1 MKRTRKQRLFSI
13 LLVISMIMQ
22 QTFVLP
28 AVAEDHVET
37 ETAAAVTQ
45 TAEAPETKAAKTEV
59 QEQKA
64 PETQAPVTEAPKPEV
79 QETKE
84 TPAPA
89 TEAPKPEVQETQ
101 ETPAPAT
108 EAPVTEAPQTE
119 APVTEAPQ
127 TEAPVTEAPQTEAPV
142 TEAPQTEAP
151 VTEAPETEAPVTEA
165 PETEAPVTEA
175 PETEAPAT
183 EAPETET
190 EIKETETETES
201 ETESETETEAPKT
214 HFTYEDGRVRI
225 TADAS
230 ESAKLPQDAVLK
242 ADYLAP
248 GSAAYNAA
256 VAKVKAAYG
265 LGDDVELECAP
276 YDIYFVSK
284 GNRIEPENG
293 TVKVTIQFVKPVLG
307 EAEGDLIDKGIAHIK
322 DNGSVE
328 DLNGSVN
335 TNAQGAVSSVG
346 FTTDSFSVFAPF
358 TVSQVTAQAATSS
371 NLNQFVTNVVFDNN
385 LYDADGALVLH
396 PNSEYSFKMEFAESI
411 DKGLFEKE
419 GVLTYTFPAQLTPA
433 GAGGTFDMNITAG
446 ETQYTLSGNTYT
458 IEGNTIKVSFNKDGG
473 AAYEALKAASNAEFW
488 LSLRA
493 KVDANAS
500 GDKIKFGDSVE
511 KTVKFDNTAAVS
523 VEKSGSYDK
532 TSGKMNYTVKVKSTG
547 TSTNVKVTDVITGTL
562 LTYDKNVTATSNQK
576 GALTVDPNA
585 TAKGNGFEY
594 TIPSMSDGEE
604 VTFSYSASVDYSK
617 LSGDKF
623 TADETKNTVT
633 AKGDNTDEVS
643 KDHNFDHTMAYDTG
657 ITKSGT
663 KGEITNGWQTSNWT
677 ITVNADAKTD
687 VGGSLVTDKIQENKK
702 VPTKYS
708 GAGITVKKYKADGTL
723 VSSEP
728 IPWDQLKSHSD
739 TTWSYEL
746 PQKDG
751 TPYKYEISY
760 TTTSDIS
767 KTTENTSVTNHAEF
781 DGKGT
786 DGSVGVEG
794 QNQFG
799 VTKTHAAPSKDGVNW
814 TVDVTIPNCG
824 FNESFTITDALP
836 FTWTGGYH
844 ADSYK
849 EGSLQ
854 IAMNGQTIA
863 ADNYDIKY
871 TAPVTEGHN
880 KSSGSIQVVFKPEK
894 LAGLFPATTGT
905 ERVLTMTYT
914 TIPDSTWPDGENHTN
929 TVTATGDGTSKNASD
944 SYILK
949 EHEISKSVENGN
961 ATIGGMPAY
970 KFKIYL
976 RGVDTDTLE
985 IHDIFDPD
993 LFEIVTTDSNS
1004 YNNAQFGAGDESWIA
1019 DNGANGSSNG
1029 GTLTVTPTET
1039 GATFSIKNVATKSG
1053 GAYYSWYSIR
1063 YYLKVKDAEALKKI
1077 QQEAAKNP
1085 DHTTKIGNTAEWE
1098 GKSTGEVS
1106 VDYKVNPLTKTET
1119 GSPNKLN
1126 HYTSTFTVVVNP
1138 DKLQLNGGNDLTVTD
1153 TFSDAMELVTDSVQI
1168 TLEPEGTSSWDFD
1181 TDKKGLTVTIPDECK
1196 ATITYQAQIIG
1207 TGTVTY
1213 KNNVTV
1219 TGNYTASTGDKT
1231 AQITTDGEGSA
1242 EHFQYK
1248 VIKRDAHDKQKRLQG
1263 AIFQLFELTDGS
1275 ETAVKNNKTGG
1286 DVTFTTDANGEFM
1299 MAGAYQA
1306 DGWELTKGHTY
1317 VLKEIQ
1323 APEGYKKADP
1333 LTFTVGSITAD
1344 GAHGNGYT
1352 FDIYDEEGK
1361 DIDISVVKT
1370 WNDADNQDG
1379 KRPESVMV
1387 QLYANGH
1394 PQSDPVELN
1403 AGNNWSYKWEKLPD
1417 KENGE
1422 LIAYTVRE
1430 LQRNEDG
1437 SMTPVDDRAKI
1448 TYLVNNEN
1456 VTYEVGYSNTDN
1468 AWTISNT
1475 HTPETINI
1483 EGSKTWDDANNQD
1496 GKRPSSITIRLYADG
1511 TELTDKVQTVTAANN
1526 WSWKFTDLPKYKDAG
1541 TEIEY
1546 TITEDAVE
1554 NYMTVVDGYNV
1565 TNMHIPATINIS
1577 GGKHWDDANNQDGK
1591 RPSSIT
1597 IRLYADGTALTDKVQ
1612 TVTAADNWKWTFTN
1626 LPKYANGREI
1636 VYTISEDAVTNYTT
1650 SVSGYNV
1657 TNTYTPEVV
1666 RVVIRKVWDD
1676 ENNQDGKRPTELK
1689 VDLKKKVGNSWNAP
1703 NELVQ
1708 TITLN
1713 EGNGWQME
1721 IENLP
1726 KYTNGKLNLY
1736 NWSEHTAG
1744 LEEKGY
1750 YFKSIVTEG
1759 EITTLTNTHVPEKV
1773 EASVRKVWD
1782 DNNNQDGKRPT
1793 DIIVKLYGK
1802 AGEAAEEEILK
1813 TTLNEANNWTF
1824 TKTNLPKFKDG
1835 VAYTYYWTEETQL
1848 PDYTVEAAQENSGNS
1863 FVTTLTNTHTP
1874 EKTPATV
1881 KKVWDDAN
1889 NNDGKRPETIT
1900 VVLKKKNGQT
1910 ETIVGSHELNEDNGW
1925 TATETE
1931 LDVYTNGVANE
1942 YIWEESSLPK
1952 GYSLESR
1959 DVNGTVTTLTNKYA
1973 PGKVSASVEKEWNDA
1988 DNQDGIRP
1996 TSLEV
2001 VLKKNGE
2008 VYKTVTLN
2016 SENHWSYTVSDL
2028 EEYTDGVKNIYT
2040 WEEVSVPEGYTLSS
2054 STQESTTTLTNTH
2067 IPETVNATVYKVWDD
2082 NNNQDGIRPL
2092 ELTVTLWRRA
2102 KQLETD
2108 IPSAGAAVEVKTV
2121 TLNQANNWSAEETG
2135 LAKYT
2140 TGVENEYFWTEGSI
2154 TGYMLKNGSTM
2165 NSDNAYITTLTNEH
2179 TPEKTSATVEKRW
2192 RDNDNQDGK
2201 RPESITVI
2209 LKKSVNGLVGTVDTY
2224 TLTAGEDGSWKK
2236 TVDDLPKY
2244 ENGTEIQYFW
2254 EESQEGLNGY
2264 QPLPSE
2270 TGDNMTLLVNAYTPE
2285 ETSVSVQKVWNDD
2298 GNRDGIRPESITVT
2312 LYAEAD
2318 GVAKHKVDEAVLD
2331 ETNLWTAT
2339 KSGLAKNVNGK
2350 PYTYTWEE
2358 ENVPEGYT
2366 LTTGYDS
2373 EDTSK
2378 TILTNTHI
2386 PEKVEA
2392 SVEKVWNDN
2401 NNQDGKRP
2409 TGITVKLYGKAGEAA
2424 AEEILETTLNEANN
2438 WKYTKTDLL
2447 KFKNGVAYT
2456 YYWTEETQ
2464 LPGYTVEAAQ
2474 QNGEKS
2480 FVTTLTNTHTPEKA
2494 SATVEK
2500 RWRDNDNQDRKRPE
2514 SITVILKKS
2523 VNGLVGTV
2531 DTYTLTAGEDGSWKK
2546 TVDDLP
2552 KYENGTEI
2560 QYFWEESQEGLN
2572 GYQPLP
2578 SETGDN
2584 MTLLVN
2590 AYTPEETS
2598 VSVQKV
2604 WNDDGN
2610 RDGIRPESITVTL
2623 YAEADGVAKHKVDEA
2638 VLNEINHWAA
2648 TKSGLAK
2655 NVNGKPYTYTW
2666 EEENVPEGYTLTTGY
2681 DSEDTSKTILTNTHT
2696 PETVNATVVKV
2707 WDDADNQD
2715 GKRPQDLTV
2724 TLMKNETV
2732 VVQTVTLDAAN
2743 NWTAEVENLA
2753 KNENG
2758 TPIRYSWVEG
2768 TMPEGY
2774 SLESAAVTDEKNSD
2788 DVVIGTITTLTNTY
2802 APGKVSASV
2811 KKVWDDTNN
2820 QDGIRPET
2828 LRVNLLKNGQ
2838 ATDQFVIL
2846 SEENRWS
2853 ATLDNLD
2860 EYTDGTLNEYT
2871 WSEELPNGYTVTVS
2885 DPDEVGTTTLTN
2897 THTPATIGAS
2907 VEKIW
2912 DDNDNQDGKRPEKL
2926 LVTLM
2931 RRIREQAVPISLDDA
2946 DDADTNPAEEVK
2958 TVELTAA
2965 HNWKASVS
2973 NLPKYKDGQMYEYF
2987 WTEKEDNI
2995 PNGYKLTNEVTYNI
3009 LSPGEGVTG
3018 FITRLTNSHKPQKI
3032 NAIVK
3037 KVWDDNENQ
3046 DGKRASELTVEL
3058 MRNGTEVAGTVTLNE
3073 ENNWTDTVENLDK
3086 YTGGVENGY
3095 TWVEK
3100 NLPEGYSLTDTKK
3113 EVTEATENTLEAAI
3127 TTLTNS
3133 YTPGKVEASVLK
3145 VWNDGE
3151 NQDGIRPS
3159 EITVTL
3165 VKNNEPTTQSVTLS
3179 EVNHWTAAITG
3190 LDEYTNGTLNEY
3202 TWKEA
3207 EVPDGYTLT
3216 NTKKEGRLTT
3226 LTNTHTPEVVN
3237 ATIRKTWNDSD
3248 NQDGVRPT
3256 EIKVDLKKNDQ
3267 VIQTVTLDTANG
3279 WETTVEDLPKYT
3291 AGVEN
3296 IYTWAEQE
3304 DGLPEGYELTGDVT
3318 VGEVTTL
3325 TNTRV
3330 PDTVSVG
3337 VRKIWN
3343 DAENQDG
3350 IRPSELRVDLLK
3362 NGELT
3367 GQYVILN
3374 EENGWTAMI
3383 TNLPKNTA
3391 VAEPNVYTWSE
3402 ELPDGY
3408 TVTVSDPDEMGITT
3422 LTNTHTP
3429 DTIEAS
3435 VEKTWDDNDDQD
3447 GKRPEKLFVTLMRR
3461 IREQAVPIS
3470 LDDVGT
3476 NPAEE
3481 VKTVELTAANDW
3493 KASVSDLPKY
3503 SDGQMYEYFWT
3514 EKEDNIPDGYEL
3526 TNEVTYDILSPG
3538 KGVTGFIT
3546 TLTNTHTPQKI
3557 NAVVKKVWDDK
3568 DNQDGKRPTE
3578 LTVDLMRNGT
3588 EVAGTVTLN
3597 EENGWTDTVENL
3609 DKYTGGVENVYT
3621 WAEKNL
3627 PEGYSLT
3634 DTKKEV
3640 TEATEDTLEAAI
3652 TTLTNKHTP
3661 GKVSASILKIW
3672 DDAKNQDGKRPE
3684 TITAIL
3690 VKNGEETDQK
3700 VTLSADNEWSAIIKD
3715 LDEYTNGTLNK
3726 YTWKEAEVPEGYELT
3741 LNKTDGTFT
3750 TLTNTHVPELVNVSV
3765 RKEWDDAD
3773 NQDGIRPAELKV
3785 DLKKNGEVIATV
3797 TLNEENSWSDGVKDL
3812 PKYTAGVENIYTWA
3826 EQEDGLP
3833 EGYELTDTKTEEL
3846 LAPPME
3852 GEEVL
3857 PTETVSI
3864 ITTLTNTHTPETVNI
3879 EGAKTWADSGN
3890 ESARPESITI
3900 RIYAD
3905 GEELTDLAKTVTA
3918 DDDWKWSFT
3927 DLPKYKEGE
3936 VGQEI
3941 TYTITEDPVDG
3952 YISEV
3957 DGYDVTNTRSAAVSK
3972 VDIGTGEELT
3982 GAHFQVLDGAGNIVD
3997 EWDSES
4003 GTNHVIKGIETD
4015 VEYTLHESKAPEG
4028 YEVTADV
4035 TFTVAKDGTV
4045 TATASVVNGVIIV
4058 EDKLKPSENTS
4069 TTIEKKITYNGLELF
4084 AENLSFYVRLFYDKE
4099 CTKPAT
4105 ELKEIKIVNAMS
4117 GKVTFDNLEAGRT
4130 YYAGE
4135 CDADG
4140 NVMYSGVLEDGTVYT
4155 PVFTGT
4161 NGQVVTVEEGE
4172 NKVVYLDNQ
4181 LQSWP
4186 HNFYAKGTLTV
4197 TKKLLGADG
4206 EAKDSDEVF
4215 YAGIFD
4221 DPEYT
4226 TLSERV
4232 EYNLLELDMS
4242 GGSETSMSTNVQ
4254 IESLDSV
4261 TTLYVTEVDE
4271 DGNPVKGAPG
4281 FAYEVSADKTEVNID
4296 PKHTKAEV
4304 TITNKEKS
4312 YEGRLTVTK
4321 KLVTEDGRAK
4331 DSDETFYAGIFD
4343 DADFTQLSDK
4353 VEENILT
4360 LALNG
4365 ASEVTAQT
4373 KVKVDSADSVTTLY
4387 VTEVDVDGNPV
4398 KEMAGFKYGVS
4409 VDKEEVEIA
4418 AGREASVIITNV
4430 ELPHNPYQHG
4440 ELTVTKKLLGAD
4452 GKPKNSNGVFYAG
4465 IFDDPEYTTLSDK
4478 VEYNVLE
4485 LDLNGNA
4492 EASAMTKVDI
4502 AKKDST
4508 VTLYV
4513 TEVDEEGNPIAGAAG
4528 FKYEVSVDQT
4538 KVDLTAER
4546 SKAVVVITNKEVP
4559 ETESETQPT
4568 TKPTKGVKTG
4578 DDTPIGGYA
4587 GLMAIAFAA
4596 FALLVVSEQKR
4607 RKSGR
4612 E

>member
-1 MKRTRKQRLFSI
+1 MNRRDRVKRYLAM
-13 LLVISMIMQ
+13 LLAFAMIFQ
-22 QTFVLP
+22 QAGITTI
-28 AVAEDHVET
+28 ADET
-37 ETAAAVTQ
+37 EAVVAQQSEAAETKVQASAPETS
-45 TAEAPETKAAKTEV
+45 APETKAPETSAPETKAPETSAPETSAPETKAPETKAPETTAAVTSTPATEP
-59 QEQKA
+59 QGISEAA
-64 PETQAPVTEAPKPEV
+64 PETQASEKNETTVTETQAPETGAVSEP
-79 QETKE
+79 ETKLTE
-84 TPAPA
+84 T
-89 TEAPKPEVQETQ
+89 ETL
-101 ETPAPAT
+101 
-108 EAPVTEAPQTE
+108 
-119 APVTEAPQ
+119 
-127 TEAPVTEAPQTEAPV
+127 
-142 TEAPQTEAP
+142 
-151 VTEAPETEAPVTEA
+151 VTEAPETQLTETSQTETA
-165 PETEAPVTEA
+165 ATEGETES
-175 PETEAPAT
+175 
-183 EAPETET
+183 
-190 EIKETETETES
+190 ETETET

-214 HFTYEDGRVRI
+214 HFTYEDGRVQI

-230 ESAKLPQDAVLK
+230 EAAKLPQDAVLK
-242 ADYLAP
+242 ADYLEP
-248 GSAAYNAA
+248 GSDAYNAA
-256 VAKVKAAYG
+256 VAKIRAAYG
-265 LGDDVELECAP
+265 LGEDVEVECAP
-276 YDIYFVSK
+276 YDIYFVSQ
-284 GNRIEPENG
+284 GNRIEPEDG

-346 FTTDSFSVFAPF
+346 FITDSFSVFAPF

-371 NLNQFVTNVVFDNN
+371 NLNQFATNVEFDNN
-385 LYDADGALVLH
+385 LYDVDGALVLH
-396 PNSEYSFKMEFAESI
+396 PNSEYSFRMEFAESI

-419 GVLTYTFPAQLTPA
+419 GELTYTFPNQLTPA
-433 GAGGTFDMNITAG
+433 GAGGTFDMYITAG
-446 ETQYTLSGNTYT
+446 TTQYTLSGNTYT
-458 IEGNTIKVSFNKDGG
+458 IEGNKIKVRFNKDGG
-473 AAYEALKAASNAEFW
+473 AAYEALKAASNAKFW

-493 KVDANAS
+493 KVNADAS

-523 VEKSGSYDK
+523 VEKDGSYDK
-532 TSGKMNYTVKVKSTG
+532 TSGQMNYTIKVKSTG

-576 GALTVDPNA
+576 GALTIDPNT

-633 AKGDNTDEVS
+633 AKGDNTDEDR
-643 KDHNFDHTMAYDTG
+643 KEHNFNNTTAYDAG
-657 ITKSGT
+657 FTKSGT

-687 VGGSLVTDKIQENKK
+687 VGGGLVTDKIQENKK

-708 GAGITVKKYKADGTL
+708 GTGITVKKYTADGNL
-723 VSSEP
+723 VEEKP
-728 IPWDQLKSHSD
+728 ISWDQLKSHSE

-746 PQKDG
+746 PPKDG
-751 TPYKYEISY
+751 TPYKYVISY

-767 KTTENTSVTNHAEF
+767 KTTENTSIINHAEF
-781 DGKGT
+781 GGNET
-786 DGSVGVEG
+786 GGNVGVEG
-794 QNQFG
+794 QNEFG

-814 TVDVTIPNCG
+814 TVNVTIPNCG

-836 FTWTGGYH
+836 STWNNGVQCRDT
-844 ADSYK
+844 YK
-849 EGSLQ
+849 DGSLKILMQ
-854 IAMNGQTIA
+854 GTEIGSDCYTVA
-863 ADNYDIKY
+863 A
-871 TAPVTEGHN
+871 VTG
-880 KSSGSIQVVFKPEK
+880 SSQIQVVFKQEK
-894 LAGLFPATTGT
+894 LAELFPPTTGT

-914 TIPDSTWPDGENHTN
+914 TIPDSNWPEGENHNN
-929 TVTATGDGTSKNASD
+929 TVTASGDGTNKTAND
-944 SYILK
+944 SYKLSEYKIEK
-949 EHEISKSVENGN
+949 KSDGN
-961 ATIGGMPAY
+961 AGDAEGGLPTF
-970 KFKIYL
+970 KFSIYL
-976 RGVDTDTLE
+976 QGVDKDT
-985 IHDIFDPD
+985 ITVSDTFKTD
-993 LFEIVTTDSNS
+993 LFVIDDGIYSWGMQSHHQVNI
-1004 YNNAQFGAGDESWIA
+1004 GAGSTKDEA
-1019 DNGANGSSNG
+1019 GNGANGSSNG
-1029 GTLTVTPTET
+1029 GTISYVPTST
-1039 GATFSIKNVATKSG
+1039 GATFTVNVKKSG
-1053 GAYYSWYSIR
+1053 DAYYNWYCIR
-1063 YYLKVKDAEALKKI
+1063 YCLKVKDAAALKKL
-1077 QQEAAKNP
+1077 QQMAANNT
-1085 DHTTKIGNTAEWE
+1085 DHTVKIGNTAEWE
-1098 GKSTGEVS
+1098 GKSTGEVT

-1138 DKLQLNGGNDLTVTD
+1138 DKLQLNRGNDLTVTD
-1153 TFSDAMELVTDSVQI
+1153 TFSDAMELVTDSVKI
-1168 TLEPEGTSSWDFD
+1168 TLEPAGASSWDFGA
-1181 TDKKGLTVTIPDECK
+1181 DKKSLTIKIPDGCK
-1196 ATITYQAQIIG
+1196 AVITYDAQI
-1207 TGTVTY
+1207 TGKGHVTY

-1219 TGNYTASTGDKT
+1219 TGNYSASTDDKS
-1231 AQITTDGEGSA
+1231 IDISTDGEGSA

-1248 VIKRDAHDKQKRLQG
+1248 VIKRDADNKQKLLQG
-1263 AIFQLFELTDGS
+1263 AIFQLFELKDGS

-1286 DVTFTTDANGEFM
+1286 DVTFTTDAKGEFM
-1299 MAGAYQA
+1299 MAGAYRA

-1323 APEGYKKADP
+1323 APEGYKKAEP

-1352 FDIYDEEGK
+1352 FDIYDKEGK
-1361 DIDISVVKT
+1361 EIDISVVKT
-1370 WNDADNQDG
+1370 WNDANNQDG

-1394 PQSDPVELN
+1394 TQSDPVELN
-1403 AGNNWSYKWEKLPD
+1403 ADNKWSYKWEKLPD
-1417 KENGE
+1417 KENDE

-1430 LQRNEDG
+1430 LQKNEDG
-1437 SMTPVDDRAKI
+1437 SMTPVDDGAEI
-1448 TYLVNNEN
+1448 TYLVNDEN
-1456 VTYEVGYSNTDN
+1456 VTYKVGYSNTDN

-1475 HTPETINI
+1475 HTPETIDI
-1483 EGSKTWDDANNQD
+1483 EGRKTWDDADNQD
-1496 GKRPSSITIRLYADG
+1496 GKRPSSITIHLYADG
-1511 TELTDKVQTVTAANN
+1511 RELTDKVQTVTAADN
-1526 WSWKFTDLPKYKDAG
+1526 WSWKFTDLPKYAEGK
-1541 TEIEY
+1541 EIVY
-1546 TITEDAVE
+1546 TIAEDAVE
-1554 NYMTVVDGYNV
+1554 NYTTVVDGYNV
-1565 TNMHIPATINIS
+1565 TNRHIPATINIS
-1577 GGKHWDDANNQDGK
+1577 GGKHWDDNNNQDGK
-1591 RPSSIT
+1591 RPSSIK
-1597 IRLYADGTALTDKVQ
+1597 IRLYADDTELTDKVQ
-1612 TVTAADNWKWTFTN
+1612 TVTAADNWEWTFTN
-1626 LPKYANGREI
+1626 LPKYANGTEI
-1636 VYTISEDAVTNYTT
+1636 NYTITEDVVADYTT
-1650 SVSGYNV
+1650 SVRGYNV

-1676 ENNQDGKRPTELK
+1676 NENQDGKRPTELK

-1708 TITLN
+1708 TVTLN
-1713 EGNGWQME
+1713 EENGWEME
-1721 IENLP
+1721 IKNLP

-1750 YFKSIVTEG
+1750 YFNSIVTEG
-1759 EITTLTNTHVPEKV
+1759 EITTLTNTHIPEKV
-1773 EASVRKVWD
+1773 EASVKKVWK

-1802 AGEAAEEEILK
+1802 AGEAAAEEILK
-1813 TTLNEANNWTF
+1813 TTLNEANNWKF
-1824 TKTNLPKFKDG
+1824 TKTDLPKFKNG

-1848 PDYTVEAAQENSGNS
+1848 PDYTVEAAQQNSENS

-1881 KKVWDDAN
+1881 TKVWDDAD

-1910 ETIVGSHELNEDNGW
+1910 ETIVGSYELNAGNDW
-1925 TATETE
+1925 TAIETE

-1988 DNQDGIRP
+1988 GNQDGIRP
-1996 TSLEV
+1996 TSLDV

-2008 VYKTVTLN
+2008 VCKTVTLN
-2016 SENHWSYTVSDL
+2016 SENHWSYTVADL
-2028 EEYTDGVKNIYT
+2028 EDYTDGVKNVYT
-2040 WEEVSVPEGYTLSS
+2040 WEEVSVPEGYTSSS
-2054 STQESTTTLTNTH
+2054 STEESMTTLTNTH

-2135 LAKYT
+2135 LVKYT
-2140 TGVENEYFWTEGSI
+2140 AGVENEYFWTEGSI
-2154 TGYMLKNGSTM
+2154 TGYVLKNGSTM
-2165 NSDNAYITTLTNEH
+2165 NSDNAYITTLTNTH

-2192 RDNDNQDGK
+2192 RDNDNQDRK

-2209 LKKSVNGLVGTVDTY
+2209 LKKSVNGLVGTVGTY
-2224 TLTAGEDGSWKK
+2224 TLTAGADGSWKK

-2270 TGDNMTLLVNAYTPE
+2270 TANNMTLLVNAYTPE

-2298 GNRDGIRPESITVT
+2298 GNRDRIRPGSITVT

-2318 GVAKHKVDEAVLD
+2318 GVAKHKVDEAVLN

-2339 KSGLAKNVNGK
+2339 ISGLAKNVNGK

-2373 EDTSK
+2373 EDTSN

-2424 AEEILETTLNEANN
+2424 AEEILEMTLNEANN

-2447 KFKNGVAYT
+2447 KFKNGAAYT

-2480 FVTTLTNTHTPEKA
+2480 FVTTLMNTHAPEKT

-2531 DTYTLTAGEDGSWKK
+2531 GTYTLTAGADGSWKK

-2578 SETGDN
+2578 SETANN

-2623 YAEADGVAKHKVDEA
+2623 YAEADDVAKHKVDEA
-2638 VLNEINHWAA
+2638 VLNETNHWAT

-2666 EEENVPEGYTLTTGY
+2666 EEENVPDGYTLTTGY
-2681 DSEDTSKTILTNTHT
+2681 DSEDTDKTILTNTHT

-2732 VVQTVTLDAAN
+2732 VVQTVTLDAVH
-2743 NWTAEVENLA
+2743 NWTAKVENLA

-2774 SLESAAVTDEKNSD
+2774 SLESTAVTDEKNSD
-2788 DVVIGTITTLTNTY
+2788 DVVIGTITTLTNIY

-2811 KKVWDDTNN
+2811 KKVWDDANN

-2907 VEKIW
+2907 VEKTW
-2912 DDNDNQDGKRPEKL
+2912 DDNKDQDGKRPEKL

-2987 WTEKEDNI
+2987 WIEKEDNI

-3037 KVWDDNENQ
+3037 KVWDDNNNQ
-3046 DGKRASELTVEL
+3046 DGKRAPELTVEL

-3073 ENNWTDTVENLDK
+3073 ENNWTGTVENLDK
-3086 YTGGVENGY
+3086 YTGGVKNGY

-3113 EVTEATENTLEAAI
+3113 EVTEATEDTLEADI

-3151 NQDGIRPS
+3151 NQDGKRP
-3159 EITVTL
+3159 ETITAIL
-3165 VKNNEPTTQSVTLS
+3165 VKNGEETDQKVTLS
-3179 EVNHWTAAITG
+3179 AENDWSASISK
-3190 LDEYTNGTLNEY
+3190 LDEYTDGTLNEY

-3207 EVPDGYTLT
+3207 EVPEGYELTLNETDGTF
-3216 NTKKEGRLTT
+3216 TT

-3237 ATIRKTWNDSD
+3237 ATIRKTWNDAE
-3248 NQDGVRPT
+3248 NQDGVRPI
-3256 EIKVDLKKNDQ
+3256 EIKVDLEKNGQ
-3267 VIQTVTLDTANG
+3267 FMRTVSLNTANG

-3367 GQYVILN
+3367 GRYVILN

-3383 TNLPKNTA
+3383 TDLPKNTA

-3429 DTIEAS
+3429 AVIEAS
-3435 VEKTWDDNDDQD
+3435 VEKTWDDNEDQD
-3447 GKRPEKLFVTLMRR
+3447 GKRPEKLLVTLMRR

-3470 LDDVGT
+3470 LEDADDADT

-3481 VKTVELTAANDW
+3481 VMTVELTAANGW
-3493 KASVSDLPKY
+3493 KASVSNQPKY
-3503 SDGQMYEYFWT
+3503 KDGQMYEYFWT
-3514 EKEDNIPDGYEL
+3514 EKAGNIPDGYEL
-3526 TNEVTYDILSPG
+3526 TNEVTYNILSPG
-3538 KGVTGFIT
+3538 EGVTGFIT
-3546 TLTNTHTPQKI
+3546 TLTNTHTPEMTDI
-3557 NAVVKKVWDDK
+3557 SVTKVWE
-3568 DNQDGKRPTE
+3568 DNNNKAGVRP
-3578 LTVDLMRNGT
+3578 
-3588 EVAGTVTLN
+3588 
-3597 EENGWTDTVENL
+3597 
-3609 DKYTGGVENVYT
+3609 
-3621 WAEKNL
+3621 
-3627 PEGYSLT
+3627 
-3634 DTKKEV
+3634 
-3640 TEATEDTLEAAI
+3640 
-3652 TTLTNKHTP
+3652 
-3661 GKVSASILKIW
+3661 ASIQVQLYA
-3672 DDAKNQDGKRPE
+3672 DE
-3684 TITAIL
+3684 TPQGDP
-3690 VKNGEETDQK
+3690 VE
-3700 VTLSADNEWSAIIKD
+3700 
-3715 LDEYTNGTLNK
+3715 
-3726 YTWKEAEVPEGYELT
+3726 
-3741 LNKTDGTFT
+3741 
-3750 TLTNTHVPELVNVSV
+3750 
-3765 RKEWDDAD
+3765 
-3773 NQDGIRPAELKV
+3773 
-3785 DLKKNGEVIATV
+3785 
-3797 TLNEENSWSDGVKDL
+3797 LNEENSWKYTWKDL
-3812 PKYTAGVENIYTWA
+3812 AKYTAGTEISYRVDEVGETDGYLKSVAPN
-3826 EQEDGLP
+3826 ED
-3833 EGYELTDTKTEEL
+3833 KTEYVITNTITSVTITKVDISDAHEL
-3846 LAPPME
+3846 E
-3852 GEEVL
+3852 GAHLQILDSKGIVVAEWDSAKEAHEVTGFKTGEL
-3857 PTETVSI
+3857 YTLRETVA
-3864 ITTLTNTHTPETVNI
+3864 P
-3879 EGAKTWADSGN
+3879 
-3890 ESARPESITI
+3890 
-3900 RIYAD
+3900 D
-3905 GEELTDLAKTVTA
+3905 G
-3918 DDDWKWSFT
+3918 
-3927 DLPKYKEGE
+3927 
-3936 VGQEI
+3936 
-3941 TYTITEDPVDG
+3941 YTITTDTTFELDEHGKLKEDKTTTKTKDGVLLVEDTATSVKVRKVDITNAEELPGAHIQIWEKTSEGEKLVTEWDSTKEDKVVEKLKTNTTYILRETVAPDG
-3952 YISEV
+3952 YTITTDTTFEL
-3957 DGYDVTNTRSAAVSK
+3957 DEHGKLKADKTTTNTKDGVLLVEDARTVEVSK
-3972 VDIGTGEELT
+3972 VDLGTGEELD
-3982 GAHFQVLDGAGNIVD
+3982 GAHIQVLDKAGNIVD
-3997 EWDSES
+3997 EWDSK
-4003 GTNHVIKGIETD
+4003 KGETHK
-4015 VEYTLHESKAPEG
+4015 VKNLTVGQEYTLRETVAPNGYTLTTDTTFTIDRTGKVTGTVTINKDGVLLVEDTATKAEITKLDAATEAPLSGAVLRVIDANGTAVDEWTTDGQPHVIEAKLNTGATYQLIEVKAPDG
-4028 YEVTADV
+4028 YEIADPISFTMKADGTTDPVVMKDAMTRSEKASVSVTKKLTFSGEEISAVDATFYVALYADEACTKRISEIMPLVFKKASSATV
-4035 TFTVAKDGTV
+4035 TFT
-4045 TATASVVNGVIIV
+4045 NV
-4058 EDKLKPSENTS
+4058 E
-4069 TTIEKKITYNGLELF
+4069 I
-4084 AENLSFYVRLFYDKE
+4084 
-4099 CTKPAT
+4099 
-4105 ELKEIKIVNAMS
+4105 
-4117 GKVTFDNLEAGRT
+4117 GRT
-4130 YYAGE
+4130 YYVGE
-4135 CDADG
+4135 CDANGVNFVSSVIAG
-4140 NVMYSGVLEDGTVYT
+4140 NVAYAAIFANGNKATVTEADGSTTVYFENQFAT
-4155 PVFTGT
+4155 IPDGFYK
-4161 NGQVVTVEEGE
+4161 EGI
-4172 NKVVYLDNQ
+4172 
-4181 LQSWP
+4181 
-4186 HNFYAKGTLTV
+4186 LTI
-4197 TKKLLGADG
+4197 TKKLLGSDKK
-4206 EAKDSDEVF
+4206 AKNSNEVF
-4215 YAGIFD
+4215 YAGIFSD
-4221 DPEYT
+4221 AAYT
-4226 TLSERV
+4226 QLSGDVSENIV
-4232 EYNLLELDMS
+4232 ALDLA
-4242 GGSETSMSTNVQ
+4242 GGSEAEAEVFVAIAPGGSQ
-4254 IESLDSV
+4254 
-4261 TTLYVTEVDE
+4261 TLYVTEVDA
-4271 DGNPVKGAPG
+4271 N
-4281 FAYEVSADKTEVNID
+4281 
-4296 PKHTKAEV
+4296 
-4304 TITNKEKS
+4304 
-4312 YEGRLTVTK
+4312 
-4321 KLVTEDGRAK
+4321 
-4331 DSDETFYAGIFD
+4331 
-4343 DADFTQLSDK
+4343 
-4353 VEENILT
+4353 
-4360 LALNG
+4360 
-4365 ASEVTAQT
+4365 
-4373 KVKVDSADSVTTLY
+4373 
-4387 VTEVDVDGNPV
+4387 
-4398 KEMAGFKYGVS
+4398 
-4409 VDKEEVEIA
+4409 
-4418 AGREASVIITNV
+4418 
-4430 ELPHNPYQHG
+4430 
-4440 ELTVTKKLLGAD
+4440 
-4452 GKPKNSNGVFYAG
+4452 GKPV
-4465 IFDDPEYTTLSDK
+4465 
-4478 VEYNVLE
+4478 
-4485 LDLNGNA
+4485 
-4492 EASAMTKVDI
+4492 
-4502 AKKDST
+4502 
-4508 VTLYV
+4508 
-4513 TEVDEEGNPIAGAAG
+4513 AGAAG
-4528 FKYEVSVDQT
+4528 FKYTVQVDKTSVT
-4538 KVDLTAER
+4538 LSEANTEAHVT
-4546 SKAVVVITNKEVP
+4546 ITNTETET
-4559 ETESETQPT
+4559 ETESETKKT
-4568 TKPTKGVKTG
+4568 TSVKTG
-4578 DDTPIGGYA
+4578 DDTPIAPYMA
-4587 GLMAIAFAA
+4587 LMLASMAMLAA
-4596 FALLVVSEQKR
+4596 EFICRRKR
-4607 RKSGR
+4607 RSEK
-4612 E
+4612 

>member
-1 MKRTRKQRLFSI
+1 M
-13 LLVISMIMQ
+13 
-22 QTFVLP
+22 
-28 AVAEDHVET
+28 
-37 ETAAAVTQ
+37 
-45 TAEAPETKAAKTEV
+45 AK
-59 QEQKA
+59 
-64 PETQAPVTEAPKPEV
+64 
-79 QETKE
+79 
-84 TPAPA
+84 
-89 TEAPKPEVQETQ
+89 
-101 ETPAPAT
+101 
-108 EAPVTEAPQTE
+108 
-119 APVTEAPQ
+119 
-127 TEAPVTEAPQTEAPV
+127 
-142 TEAPQTEAP
+142 
-151 VTEAPETEAPVTEA
+151 
-165 PETEAPVTEA
+165 
-175 PETEAPAT
+175 
-183 EAPETET
+183 
-190 EIKETETETES
+190 I
-201 ETESETETEAPKT
+201 
-214 HFTYEDGRVRI
+214 R
-225 TADAS
+225 
-230 ESAKLPQDAVLK
+230 
-242 ADYLAP
+242 
-248 GSAAYNAA
+248 
-256 VAKVKAAYG
+256 AAYG
-265 LGDDVELECAP
+265 LGEDVEVECAP
-276 YDIYFVSK
+276 YDIYFVSQ
-284 GNRIEPENG
+284 GNRIEPEDG

-346 FTTDSFSVFAPF
+346 FITDSFSVFAPF

-371 NLNQFVTNVVFDNN
+371 NLNQFATNVEFDNN
-385 LYDADGALVLH
+385 LYDVDGALVLH
-396 PNSEYSFKMEFAESI
+396 PNSEYSFRMEFAESI

-419 GVLTYTFPAQLTPA
+419 GELTYTFPNQLTPA
-433 GAGGTFDMNITAG
+433 GAGGTFDMYITAG
-446 ETQYTLSGNTYT
+446 TTQYTLSGNTYT
-458 IEGNTIKVSFNKDGG
+458 IEGNKIKVRFNKDGG
-473 AAYEALKAASNAEFW
+473 AAYEALKAASNAKFW

-493 KVDANAS
+493 KVNADAS

-523 VEKSGSYDK
+523 VEKDGSYDK
-532 TSGKMNYTVKVKSTG
+532 TSGQMNYTIKVKSTG

-576 GALTVDPNA
+576 GALTIDPNT

-633 AKGDNTDEVS
+633 AKGDNTDEDR
-643 KDHNFDHTMAYDTG
+643 KEHNFNNTTAYDAG
-657 ITKSGT
+657 FTKSGT

-687 VGGSLVTDKIQENKK
+687 VGGGLVTDKIQENKK

-708 GAGITVKKYKADGTL
+708 GTGITVKKYTADGNL
-723 VSSEP
+723 VEEKP
-728 IPWDQLKSHSD
+728 ISWDQLKSHSE

-746 PQKDG
+746 PPKDG
-751 TPYKYEISY
+751 TPYKYVISY

-767 KTTENTSVTNHAEF
+767 KTTENTSIINHAEF
-781 DGKGT
+781 GGNET
-786 DGSVGVEG
+786 GGNVGVEG
-794 QNQFG
+794 QNEFG

-814 TVDVTIPNCG
+814 TVNVTIPNCG

-836 FTWTGGYH
+836 STWNNGVQCRDT
-844 ADSYK
+844 YK
-849 EGSLQ
+849 DGSLKILMQ
-854 IAMNGQTIA
+854 GTEIGSDCYTVA
-863 ADNYDIKY
+863 A
-871 TAPVTEGHN
+871 VTG
-880 KSSGSIQVVFKPEK
+880 SSQIQVVFKQEK
-894 LAGLFPATTGT
+894 LAELFPPTTGT

-914 TIPDSTWPDGENHTN
+914 TIPDSNWPEGENHNN
-929 TVTATGDGTSKNASD
+929 TVTASGDGTNKTAND
-944 SYILK
+944 SYKLSEYKIEK
-949 EHEISKSVENGN
+949 KSDGN
-961 ATIGGMPAY
+961 AGDAEGGLPTF
-970 KFKIYL
+970 KFSIYL
-976 RGVDTDTLE
+976 QGVDKDT
-985 IHDIFDPD
+985 ITVSDTFKTD
-993 LFEIVTTDSNS
+993 LFVIDDGIYSWGMQSHHQVNI
-1004 YNNAQFGAGDESWIA
+1004 GAGSTKDEA
-1019 DNGANGSSNG
+1019 GNRANGSSNG
-1029 GTLTVTPTET
+1029 GTISYVPTST
-1039 GATFSIKNVATKSG
+1039 GATFTVNVKKSG
-1053 GAYYSWYSIR
+1053 DAYYNWYCIR
-1063 YYLKVKDAEALKKI
+1063 YCLKVKDAAALKKL
-1077 QQEAAKNP
+1077 QQMAANNT
-1085 DHTTKIGNTAEWE
+1085 DHTVKIGNTAEWE
-1098 GKSTGEVS
+1098 GKSTGEVT

-1138 DKLQLNGGNDLTVTD
+1138 DKLQLNRGNDLTVTD
-1153 TFSDAMELVTDSVQI
+1153 TFSDAMELVTDSVKI
-1168 TLEPEGTSSWDFD
+1168 TLEPAGASSWDFGA
-1181 TDKKGLTVTIPDECK
+1181 DKKSLTIKIPDGCK
-1196 ATITYQAQIIG
+1196 AVITYDAQI
-1207 TGTVTY
+1207 TGKGHVTY

-1219 TGNYTASTGDKT
+1219 TGNYSASTDDKS
-1231 AQITTDGEGSA
+1231 IDISTDGEGSA

-1248 VIKRDAHDKQKRLQG
+1248 VIKRDADNKQKLLQG
-1263 AIFQLFELTDGS
+1263 AIFQLFELKDGS

-1286 DVTFTTDANGEFM
+1286 DVTFTTDAKGEFM
-1299 MAGAYQA
+1299 MAGAYRA

-1323 APEGYKKADP
+1323 APEGYKKAEP

-1352 FDIYDEEGK
+1352 FDIYDKEGK
-1361 DIDISVVKT
+1361 EIDISVVKT
-1370 WNDADNQDG
+1370 WNDANNQDG

-1394 PQSDPVELN
+1394 TQSDPVELN
-1403 AGNNWSYKWEKLPD
+1403 ADNKWSYKWEKLPD
-1417 KENGE
+1417 KENDE

-1430 LQRNEDG
+1430 LQKNEDG
-1437 SMTPVDDRAKI
+1437 SMTPVDDGAEI
-1448 TYLVNNEN
+1448 TYLVNDEN
-1456 VTYEVGYSNTDN
+1456 VTYKVGYSNTDN

-1475 HTPETINI
+1475 HTPETIDI
-1483 EGSKTWDDANNQD
+1483 EGRKTWDDADNQD
-1496 GKRPSSITIRLYADG
+1496 GKRPSSITIHLYADG
-1511 TELTDKVQTVTAANN
+1511 RELTDKVQTVTAADN
-1526 WSWKFTDLPKYKDAG
+1526 WSWKFTDLPKYAEGK
-1541 TEIEY
+1541 EIVY
-1546 TITEDAVE
+1546 TIAEDAVE
-1554 NYMTVVDGYNV
+1554 NYTTVVDGYNV
-1565 TNMHIPATINIS
+1565 TNRHIPATINIS
-1577 GGKHWDDANNQDGK
+1577 GGKHWDDNNNQDGK
-1591 RPSSIT
+1591 RPSSIK
-1597 IRLYADGTALTDKVQ
+1597 IRLYADDTELTDKVQ
-1612 TVTAADNWKWTFTN
+1612 TVTAADNWEWTFTN
-1626 LPKYANGREI
+1626 LPKYANGTEI
-1636 VYTISEDAVTNYTT
+1636 NYTITEDVVADYTT
-1650 SVSGYNV
+1650 SVRGYNV

-1666 RVVIRKVWDD
+1666 RVVIRKVWNDN
-1676 ENNQDGKRPTELK
+1676 ENQDGKRPTELK

-1708 TITLN
+1708 TVTLN
-1713 EGNGWQME
+1713 EENGWEME
-1721 IENLP
+1721 IKNLP

-1750 YFKSIVTEG
+1750 YFNSIVTEG
-1759 EITTLTNTHVPEKV
+1759 EITTLTNTHIPEKV
-1773 EASVRKVWD
+1773 EASVKKVWK

-1802 AGEAAEEEILK
+1802 AGEAAAEEILK
-1813 TTLNEANNWTF
+1813 TTLNEANNWKF
-1824 TKTNLPKFKDG
+1824 TKTDLPKFKNG

-1848 PDYTVEAAQENSGNS
+1848 PDYTVEAAQQNSENS

-1881 KKVWDDAN
+1881 TKVWDDAD

-1910 ETIVGSHELNEDNGW
+1910 ETIVGSYELNAGNDW
-1925 TATETE
+1925 TAIETE

-1988 DNQDGIRP
+1988 GNQDGIRP
-1996 TSLEV
+1996 TSLDV

-2008 VYKTVTLN
+2008 VCKTVTLN
-2016 SENHWSYTVSDL
+2016 SENHWSYTVADL
-2028 EEYTDGVKNIYT
+2028 EDYTDGVKNVYT

-2054 STQESTTTLTNTH
+2054 STQESMTTLTNTH

-2140 TGVENEYFWTEGSI
+2140 AGVENEYFWTEGSI
-2154 TGYMLKNGSTM
+2154 TGYVLKNGSTM
-2165 NSDNAYITTLTNEH
+2165 NSDNAYITTLTNTH

-2192 RDNDNQDGK
+2192 RDNDNQDRK

-2209 LKKSVNGLVGTVDTY
+2209 LKKSVNGLVGTVGTY
-2224 TLTAGEDGSWKK
+2224 TLTAGADGSWKK

-2270 TGDNMTLLVNAYTPE
+2270 TANNMTLLVNAYTPE

-2298 GNRDGIRPESITVT
+2298 GNRDRIRPGSITVT

-2318 GVAKHKVDEAVLD
+2318 GVAKHKVDEAVLN

-2339 KSGLAKNVNGK
+2339 ISGLAKNVNGK
-2350 PYTYTWEE
+2350 SYTYTWEE

-2373 EDTSK
+2373 EDTSN

-2392 SVEKVWNDN
+2392 SVTKVWDDN

-2438 WKYTKTDLL
+2438 WKYTKTELP

-2480 FVTTLTNTHTPEKA
+2480 FVTTLTNTHAPEKT

-2523 VNGLVGTV
+2523 VNGLIGTV

-2552 KYENGTEI
+2552 KYENGTKI
-2560 QYFWEESQEGLN
+2560 QYFWEESQVGLN

-2578 SETGDN
+2578 SETANN
-2584 MTLLVN
+2584 MTLLIN

-2623 YAEADGVAKHKVDEA
+2623 YAEADDVAKHKVDEA
-2638 VLNEINHWAA
+2638 VLNETNHWAA

-2666 EEENVPEGYTLTTGY
+2666 EEENVPDGYTLTTGY
-2681 DSEDTSKTILTNTHT
+2681 DSEDTDKTILTNTHT

-2732 VVQTVTLDAAN
+2732 VVQTVTLDAVH
-2743 NWTAEVENLA
+2743 NWTAKVENLA

-2774 SLESAAVTDEKNSD
+2774 SLESTAVTDEKNSD
-2788 DVVIGTITTLTNTY
+2788 DVVIGTITTLTNIY

-2811 KKVWDDTNN
+2811 KKVWDDANN

-2907 VEKIW
+2907 VEKTW
-2912 DDNDNQDGKRPEKL
+2912 DDNKDQDGKRPEKL

-2987 WTEKEDNI
+2987 WIEKEDNI

-3037 KVWDDNENQ
+3037 KVWDDNNNQ
-3046 DGKRASELTVEL
+3046 DGKRAPELTVEL

-3073 ENNWTDTVENLDK
+3073 ENNWTGTVENLDK
-3086 YTGGVENGY
+3086 YTGGVKNGY

-3113 EVTEATENTLEAAI
+3113 EVTEATEDTLEADI

-3151 NQDGIRPS
+3151 NQDGKRP
-3159 EITVTL
+3159 ETITAIL
-3165 VKNNEPTTQSVTLS
+3165 VKNGEETDQKVTLS
-3179 EVNHWTAAITG
+3179 AENDWSASISK
-3190 LDEYTNGTLNEY
+3190 LDEYTDGTLNEY

-3207 EVPDGYTLT
+3207 EVPEGYELTLNETDGTF
-3216 NTKKEGRLTT
+3216 TT

-3237 ATIRKTWNDSD
+3237 ATIRKTWNDAE
-3248 NQDGVRPT
+3248 NQDGVRPI
-3256 EIKVDLKKNDQ
+3256 EIKVDLEKNGQ
-3267 VIQTVTLDTANG
+3267 FMRTVSLNTANG

-3291 AGVEN
+3291 AGVGN

-3383 TNLPKNTA
+3383 TDLPKNTA

-3408 TVTVSDPDEMGITT
+3408 TVTVSDSDEMGITT

-3429 DTIEAS
+3429 AVIEAS
-3435 VEKTWDDNDDQD
+3435 VEKTWDDNEDQD
-3447 GKRPEKLFVTLMRR
+3447 GKRPEKLLVTLMRR
-3461 IREQAVPIS
+3461 IREQAVPMS
-3470 LDDVGT
+3470 LEDADDADT
-3476 NPAEE
+3476 NSAEE
-3481 VKTVELTAANDW
+3481 VMTVELTAANGW
-3493 KASVSDLPKY
+3493 KASVSNLPKY
-3503 SDGQMYEYFWT
+3503 KDGQMYEYFWT
-3514 EKEDNIPDGYEL
+3514 EKEGNIPDGYGL
-3526 TNEVTYDILSPG
+3526 TNEVTYDIFSSE

-3546 TLTNTHTPQKI
+3546 TLTNSHRPQKI
-3557 NAVVKKVWDDK
+3557 SATVKKVWDDNNNK
-3568 DNQDGKRPTE
+3568 AGVRP
-3578 LTVDLMRNGT
+3578 
-3588 EVAGTVTLN
+3588 
-3597 EENGWTDTVENL
+3597 
-3609 DKYTGGVENVYT
+3609 
-3621 WAEKNL
+3621 
-3627 PEGYSLT
+3627 
-3634 DTKKEV
+3634 
-3640 TEATEDTLEAAI
+3640 
-3652 TTLTNKHTP
+3652 
-3661 GKVSASILKIW
+3661 ASIQVQLYA
-3672 DDAKNQDGKRPE
+3672 DE
-3684 TITAIL
+3684 TPQGDP
-3690 VKNGEETDQK
+3690 VE
-3700 VTLSADNEWSAIIKD
+3700 
-3715 LDEYTNGTLNK
+3715 
-3726 YTWKEAEVPEGYELT
+3726 
-3741 LNKTDGTFT
+3741 
-3750 TLTNTHVPELVNVSV
+3750 
-3765 RKEWDDAD
+3765 
-3773 NQDGIRPAELKV
+3773 
-3785 DLKKNGEVIATV
+3785 
-3797 TLNEENSWSDGVKDL
+3797 LNEENSWKYTWKDL
-3812 PKYTAGVENIYTWA
+3812 DK
-3826 EQEDGLP
+3826 
-3833 EGYELTDTKTEEL
+3833 
-3846 LAPPME
+3846 
-3852 GEEVL
+3852 
-3857 PTETVSI
+3857 
-3864 ITTLTNTHTPETVNI
+3864 
-3879 EGAKTWADSGN
+3879 
-3890 ESARPESITI
+3890 
-3900 RIYAD
+3900 YAD
-3905 GEELTDLAKTVTA
+3905 GTEISYRVDEVSEIDGYLKSVTA
-3918 DDDWKWSFT
+3918 NEENTEYVITNTITSVKITKVDISDAHELEGAHLQILDSNGTVVAEWDSA
-3927 DLPKYKEGE
+3927 KEAHEVTGLKTGE
-3936 VGQEI
+3936 LYTLRETVAPDG
-3941 TYTITEDPVDG
+3941 YTITADTTFELDEHGKLKENKTTTTTKDGVLLVEDTATSVKVRKVDITNAEELPGAHIQIWEKTDEGEKLVTEWESTKEDKVVEKLKTNTTYILRETVAPDG
-3952 YISEV
+3952 YTITTDTTFEL
-3957 DGYDVTNTRSAAVSK
+3957 DEHGKLKEDKTTTNTKDGVLLVEDARTVEVSK
-3972 VDIGTGEELT
+3972 VDLGTGEELDS
-3982 GAHFQVLDGAGNIVD
+3982 AHIQVLDKAGNIVD
-3997 EWDSES
+3997 EWDSK
-4003 GTNHVIKGIETD
+4003 KGETHK
-4015 VEYTLHESKAPEG
+4015 VKNLTVGQEYTLRETVAPNGYTLTTDTTFTIDRTGKVTGTVTINKDGVLLVEDTATKAEITKLDAATEAPLSGAVLRVIDANGTAVDEWTTDGQPHVIEAKLNTGATYQLIEVKAPDG
-4028 YEVTADV
+4028 YEIADPISFTMKADGTTDPVVMKDAMTRSEKASVSVTKKLTFSGEEISAVDATFYVALYADEACTKRISEIMPLVFKKASSATV
-4035 TFTVAKDGTV
+4035 TFT
-4045 TATASVVNGVIIV
+4045 NV
-4058 EDKLKPSENTS
+4058 E
-4069 TTIEKKITYNGLELF
+4069 I
-4084 AENLSFYVRLFYDKE
+4084 
-4099 CTKPAT
+4099 
-4105 ELKEIKIVNAMS
+4105 
-4117 GKVTFDNLEAGRT
+4117 GRT
-4130 YYAGE
+4130 YYVGE
-4135 CDADG
+4135 CDANGVNFVSGVMAG
-4140 NVMYSGVLEDGTVYT
+4140 NVAYAAIFANGNKATVTETDGTAAVYFENQFAT
-4155 PVFTGT
+4155 IPDGFYK
-4161 NGQVVTVEEGE
+4161 EGI
-4172 NKVVYLDNQ
+4172 
-4181 LQSWP
+4181 
-4186 HNFYAKGTLTV
+4186 LTI
-4197 TKKLLGADG
+4197 TKKLLGSDKK
-4206 EAKDSDEVF
+4206 AKNSNEVF
-4215 YAGIFD
+4215 YAGIFSD
-4221 DPEYT
+4221 AAYT
-4226 TLSERV
+4226 QLSGDVSENIV
-4232 EYNLLELDMS
+4232 ALDLA
-4242 GGSETSMSTNVQ
+4242 GGSEAEAEVLVAIAPGGSQ
-4254 IESLDSV
+4254 
-4261 TTLYVTEVDE
+4261 TLYVTEVDA
-4271 DGNPVKGAPG
+4271 N
-4281 FAYEVSADKTEVNID
+4281 
-4296 PKHTKAEV
+4296 
-4304 TITNKEKS
+4304 
-4312 YEGRLTVTK
+4312 
-4321 KLVTEDGRAK
+4321 
-4331 DSDETFYAGIFD
+4331 
-4343 DADFTQLSDK
+4343 
-4353 VEENILT
+4353 
-4360 LALNG
+4360 
-4365 ASEVTAQT
+4365 
-4373 KVKVDSADSVTTLY
+4373 
-4387 VTEVDVDGNPV
+4387 
-4398 KEMAGFKYGVS
+4398 
-4409 VDKEEVEIA
+4409 
-4418 AGREASVIITNV
+4418 
-4430 ELPHNPYQHG
+4430 
-4440 ELTVTKKLLGAD
+4440 
-4452 GKPKNSNGVFYAG
+4452 GKPV
-4465 IFDDPEYTTLSDK
+4465 
-4478 VEYNVLE
+4478 
-4485 LDLNGNA
+4485 
-4492 EASAMTKVDI
+4492 
-4502 AKKDST
+4502 
-4508 VTLYV
+4508 
-4513 TEVDEEGNPIAGAAG
+4513 AGAAG
-4528 FKYEVSVDQT
+4528 FKYTV
-4538 KVDLTAER
+4538 KVDKTSVTLSEANTEAH
-4546 SKAVVVITNKEVP
+4546 VTITNTETET
-4559 ETESETQPT
+4559 ETESETKKT
-4568 TKPTKGVKTG
+4568 TSVKTG
-4578 DDTPIGGYA
+4578 DDTPIAPYMV
-4587 GLMAIAFAA
+4587 LMLASMAMLAA
-4596 FALLVVSEQKR
+4596 EFICRRKR
-4607 RKSGR
+4607 RSEK
-4612 E
+4612 

>member
-1 MKRTRKQRLFSI
+1 M
-13 LLVISMIMQ
+13 
-22 QTFVLP
+22 
-28 AVAEDHVET
+28 
-37 ETAAAVTQ
+37 
-45 TAEAPETKAAKTEV
+45 
-59 QEQKA
+59 
-64 PETQAPVTEAPKPEV
+64 
-79 QETKE
+79 
-84 TPAPA
+84 
-89 TEAPKPEVQETQ
+89 
-101 ETPAPAT
+101 
-108 EAPVTEAPQTE
+108 
-119 APVTEAPQ
+119 
-127 TEAPVTEAPQTEAPV
+127 
-142 TEAPQTEAP
+142 
-151 VTEAPETEAPVTEA
+151 
-165 PETEAPVTEA
+165 
-175 PETEAPAT
+175 
-183 EAPETET
+183 
-190 EIKETETETES
+190 
-201 ETESETETEAPKT
+201 
-214 HFTYEDGRVRI
+214 Y
-225 TADAS
+225 
-230 ESAKLPQDAVLK
+230 
-242 ADYLAP
+242 
-248 GSAAYNAA
+248 
-256 VAKVKAAYG
+256 
-265 LGDDVELECAP
+265 
-276 YDIYFVSK
+276 
-284 GNRIEPENG
+284 
-293 TVKVTIQFVKPVLG
+293 
-307 EAEGDLIDKGIAHIK
+307 
-322 DNGSVE
+322 
-328 DLNGSVN
+328 
-335 TNAQGAVSSVG
+335 
-346 FTTDSFSVFAPF
+346 
-358 TVSQVTAQAATSS
+358 
-371 NLNQFVTNVVFDNN
+371 
-385 LYDADGALVLH
+385 
-396 PNSEYSFKMEFAESI
+396 
-411 DKGLFEKE
+411 E
-419 GVLTYTFPAQLTPA
+419 GVWK
-433 GAGGTFDMNITAG
+433 
-446 ETQYTLSGNTYT
+446 
-458 IEGNTIKVSFNKDGG
+458 IE
-473 AAYEALKAASNAEFW
+473 
-488 LSLRA
+488 
-493 KVDANAS
+493 
-500 GDKIKFGDSVE
+500 
-511 KTVKFDNTAAVS
+511 
-523 VEKSGSYDK
+523 
-532 TSGKMNYTVKVKSTG
+532 
-547 TSTNVKVTDVITGTL
+547 
-562 LTYDKNVTATSNQK
+562 
-576 GALTVDPNA
+576 
-585 TAKGNGFEY
+585 
-594 TIPSMSDGEE
+594 
-604 VTFSYSASVDYSK
+604 
-617 LSGDKF
+617 
-623 TADETKNTVT
+623 
-633 AKGDNTDEVS
+633 
-643 KDHNFDHTMAYDTG
+643 DT
-657 ITKSGT
+657 
-663 KGEITNGWQTSNWT
+663 
-677 ITVNADAKTD
+677 
-687 VGGSLVTDKIQENKK
+687 
-702 VPTKYS
+702 
-708 GAGITVKKYKADGTL
+708 DGTCFL
-723 VSSEP
+723 
-728 IPWDQLKSHSD
+728 
-739 TTWSYEL
+739 
-746 PQKDG
+746 
-751 TPYKYEISY
+751 
-760 TTTSDIS
+760 
-767 KTTENTSVTNHAEF
+767 
-781 DGKGT
+781 
-786 DGSVGVEG
+786 
-794 QNQFG
+794 
-799 VTKTHAAPSKDGVNW
+799 
-814 TVDVTIPNCG
+814 
-824 FNESFTITDALP
+824 
-836 FTWTGGYH
+836 
-844 ADSYK
+844 
-849 EGSLQ
+849 
-854 IAMNGQTIA
+854 M
-863 ADNYDIKY
+863 
-871 TAPVTEGHN
+871 
-880 KSSGSIQVVFKPEK
+880 
-894 LAGLFPATTGT
+894 
-905 ERVLTMTYT
+905 
-914 TIPDSTWPDGENHTN
+914 
-929 TVTATGDGTSKNASD
+929 
-944 SYILK
+944 
-949 EHEISKSVENGN
+949 
-961 ATIGGMPAY
+961 
-970 KFKIYL
+970 
-976 RGVDTDTLE
+976 
-985 IHDIFDPD
+985 
-993 LFEIVTTDSNS
+993 
-1004 YNNAQFGAGDESWIA
+1004 
-1019 DNGANGSSNG
+1019 
-1029 GTLTVTPTET
+1029 
-1039 GATFSIKNVATKSG
+1039 
-1053 GAYYSWYSIR
+1053 
-1063 YYLKVKDAEALKKI
+1063 
-1077 QQEAAKNP
+1077 
-1085 DHTTKIGNTAEWE
+1085 
-1098 GKSTGEVS
+1098 
-1106 VDYKVNPLTKTET
+1106 
-1119 GSPNKLN
+1119 
-1126 HYTSTFTVVVNP
+1126 
-1138 DKLQLNGGNDLTVTD
+1138 
-1153 TFSDAMELVTDSVQI
+1153 
-1168 TLEPEGTSSWDFD
+1168 
-1181 TDKKGLTVTIPDECK
+1181 
-1196 ATITYQAQIIG
+1196 
-1207 TGTVTY
+1207 
-1213 KNNVTV
+1213 
-1219 TGNYTASTGDKT
+1219 
-1231 AQITTDGEGSA
+1231 
-1242 EHFQYK
+1242 
-1248 VIKRDAHDKQKRLQG
+1248 
-1263 AIFQLFELTDGS
+1263 
-1275 ETAVKNNKTGG
+1275 
-1286 DVTFTTDANGEFM
+1286 
-1299 MAGAYQA
+1299 
-1306 DGWELTKGHTY
+1306 
-1317 VLKEIQ
+1317 
-1323 APEGYKKADP
+1323 
-1333 LTFTVGSITAD
+1333 
-1344 GAHGNGYT
+1344 
-1352 FDIYDEEGK
+1352 
-1361 DIDISVVKT
+1361 
-1370 WNDADNQDG
+1370 
-1379 KRPESVMV
+1379 
-1387 QLYANGH
+1387 
-1394 PQSDPVELN
+1394 
-1403 AGNNWSYKWEKLPD
+1403 
-1417 KENGE
+1417 
-1422 LIAYTVRE
+1422 
-1430 LQRNEDG
+1430 RN
-1437 SMTPVDDRAKI
+1437 RHI
-1448 TYLVNNEN
+1448 
-1456 VTYEVGYSNTDN
+1456 
-1468 AWTISNT
+1468 
-1475 HTPETINI
+1475 PETIDI
-1483 EGSKTWDDANNQD
+1483 EGSKIWDDANNQD
-1496 GKRPSSITIRLYADG
+1496 GKRPSEIKIHLFADGAELTDKVQTVTASNNWSWKWENLPKYAEGKEIVYTIAEDAVENYMTIVDGYNVTNMHIPVTINISGGKDWNDANNQDGKRPGSITIRLYADG
-1511 TELTDKVQTVTAANN
+1511 TELTDKVQTVTAADN
-1526 WSWKFTDLPKYKDAG
+1526 WEWTFTDLPKYANG
-1541 TEIEY
+1541 REINY
-1546 TITEDAVE
+1546 TITEDAVAG
-1554 NYMTVVDGYNV
+1554 YTTSVRGYNV
-1565 TNMHIPATINIS
+1565 TNTHTPETIDIS
-1577 GGKHWDDANNQDGK
+1577 GSKTWNDADNQDGK
-1591 RPSSIT
+1591 RPREIK
-1597 IRLYADGTALTDKVQ
+1597 IHLFADGTELTDKVQ
-1612 TVTAADNWKWTFTN
+1612 TVTASNAWSWKWEN
-1626 LPKYANGREI
+1626 LPKYANGKVI
-1636 VYTISEDAVTNYTT
+1636 NYTITEDAVANYTT

-1666 RVVIRKVWDD
+1666 RVVIRKVWNDAD
-1676 ENNQDGKRPTELK
+1676 NQDGKRPAEIK
-1689 VDLKKKVGNSWNAP
+1689 VDLKKKVGNRWNAP

-1713 EGNGWQME
+1713 EENGWKVE
-1721 IENLP
+1721 INNLP
-1726 KYTNGKLNLY
+1726 KYTDGKTNIY
-1736 NWSEHTAG
+1736 NWSEHTDG
-1744 LEEKGY
+1744 LPKGY
-1750 YFKSIVTEG
+1750 YFSAMVTKG
-1759 EITTLTNTHVPEKV
+1759 EITTLTNSYRPEEVSVAVQKVWDDDKNRDSIRPDSITVTLYAEAEGVAKHEVKQVTLNEANNWTATVSGLAKYVRVKQGDEEYSKLYTYTWEEENVPAGYTLTTAVDDSADTVKTIFTNTHIPEKV
-1773 EASVRKVWD
+1773 EASVTKVWN

-1824 TKTNLPKFKDG
+1824 TKTDLPKFKDG

-1848 PDYTVEAAQENSGNS
+1848 PDYTVEAAQENSENS
-1863 FVTTLTNTHTP
+1863 FVTTLTNTHIP

-1881 KKVWDDAN
+1881 EKVWDDADD
-1889 NNDGKRPETIT
+1889 NDGKRPEKIT

-1910 ETIVGSHELNEDNGW
+1910 ETTIGSYELNADNGW
-1925 TATETE
+1925 RVIETE

-1942 YIWEESSLPK
+1942 YIWEESGLPD
-1952 GYSLESR
+1952 GYSLEST

-1973 PGKVSASVEKEWNDA
+1973 PGKVSASVKKEWNDA
-1988 DNQDGIRP
+1988 GNQDGIRP

-2008 VYKTVTLN
+2008 VCKTVTLN
-2016 SENHWSYTVSDL
+2016 SENHWNYTVSDL

-2067 IPETVNATVYKVWDD
+2067 IPETVNAAVYKVWDD

-2140 TGVENEYFWTEGSI
+2140 AGVENEYFWTEGSI
-2154 TGYMLKNGSTM
+2154 AGYVLTNSSTM
-2165 NSDNAYITTLTNEH
+2165 NRDNAYITTLTNKH
-2179 TPEKTSATVEKRW
+2179 ITEKVSATVEKSW
-2192 RDNDNQDGK
+2192 SDNDNQDGK

-2236 TVDDLPKY
+2236 TVD
-2244 ENGTEIQYFW
+2244 N
-2254 EESQEGLNGY
+2254 
-2264 QPLPSE
+2264 
-2270 TGDNMTLLVNAYTPE
+2270 
-2285 ETSVSVQKVWNDD
+2285 
-2298 GNRDGIRPESITVT
+2298 
-2312 LYAEAD
+2312 
-2318 GVAKHKVDEAVLD
+2318 
-2331 ETNLWTAT
+2331 
-2339 KSGLAKNVNGK
+2339 
-2350 PYTYTWEE
+2350 
-2358 ENVPEGYT
+2358 
-2366 LTTGYDS
+2366 
-2373 EDTSK
+2373 
-2378 TILTNTHI
+2378 
-2386 PEKVEA
+2386 
-2392 SVEKVWNDN
+2392 
-2401 NNQDGKRP
+2401 
-2409 TGITVKLYGKAGEAA
+2409 
-2424 AEEILETTLNEANN
+2424 
-2438 WKYTKTDLL
+2438 
-2447 KFKNGVAYT
+2447 
-2456 YYWTEETQ
+2456 
-2464 LPGYTVEAAQ
+2464 
-2474 QNGEKS
+2474 
-2480 FVTTLTNTHTPEKA
+2480 
-2494 SATVEK
+2494 
-2500 RWRDNDNQDRKRPE
+2500 
-2514 SITVILKKS
+2514 
-2523 VNGLVGTV
+2523 
-2531 DTYTLTAGEDGSWKK
+2531 
-2546 TVDDLP
+2546 LP

-2638 VLNEINHWAA
+2638 VLNETNHWAA

-2666 EEENVPEGYTLTTGY
+2666 EEENVPDGYTLTTGY
-2681 DSEDTSKTILTNTHT
+2681 DSEDTDKTILTNTHT
-2696 PETVNATVVKV
+2696 PETVNATVVKA

-2732 VVQTVTLDAAN
+2732 VVQTVTLNAAN
-2743 NWTAEVENLA
+2743 SWTAKVENLA

-2758 TPIRYSWVEG
+2758 APIRYSWVEG

-2774 SLESAAVTDEKNSD
+2774 SLESTAVTDEKNSD
-2788 DVVIGTITTLTNTY
+2788 DVVIGTITTLTNIY

-2907 VEKIW
+2907 VEKTW
-2912 DDNDNQDGKRPEKL
+2912 DDNDDQDGKRPEKL

-3037 KVWDDNENQ
+3037 KVWDDNDNQ
-3046 DGKRASELTVEL
+3046 DGKRASELTVDL

-3086 YTGGVENGY
+3086 YTGGVKNVY
-3095 TWVEK
+3095 TWAEK

-3113 EVTEATENTLEAAI
+3113 EVTEATEDTLEADI

-3133 YTPGKVEASVLK
+3133 YTPGKVEANVLK

-3151 NQDGIRPS
+3151 NQDGIRPGQ
-3159 EITVTL
+3159 ITVIL
-3165 VKNNEPTTQSVTLS
+3165 VKNDEPTTQSVTLS
-3179 EVNHWTAAITG
+3179 EANHWTAAITG
-3190 LDEYTNGTLNEY
+3190 LDEYTDGTLNEY

-3248 NQDGVRPT
+3248 NQDGVRPA

-3267 VIQTVTLDTANG
+3267 IIRTVTLDTANG
-3279 WETTVEDLPKYT
+3279 WETTVKDLPKYT

-3304 DGLPEGYELTGDVT
+3304 DGLPEGYELTDDVT

-3367 GQYVILN
+3367 DQYVILN
-3374 EENGWTAMI
+3374 EENGWTATI

-3429 DTIEAS
+3429 ATIEAS
-3435 VEKTWDDNDDQD
+3435 VEKTWDDNEDQD

-3461 IREQAVPIS
+3461 IREQAVAMS
-3470 LDDVGT
+3470 LEDADDADT
-3476 NPAEE
+3476 NSAEE
-3481 VKTVELTAANDW
+3481 VMTVELTAANGW
-3493 KASVSDLPKY
+3493 KASVSNQPKY
-3503 SDGQMYEYFWT
+3503 KDGQMYEYFWT
-3514 EKEDNIPDGYEL
+3514 EKEGNIPDGYKL

-3538 KGVTGFIT
+3538 EGVTGFIT
-3546 TLTNTHTPQKI
+3546 TLTNSHKPQKI
-3557 NAVVKKVWDDK
+3557 NVVVKKVWDDNN
-3568 DNQDGKRPTE
+3568 NQDGKRAPE

-3597 EENGWTDTVENL
+3597 EENNWTGTVENL

-3634 DTKKEV
+3634 ETKKEV
-3640 TEATEDTLEAAI
+3640 TEATEDKLEAAI

-3972 VDIGTGEELT
+3972 VDIGTGDELT
-3982 GAHFQVLDGAGNIVD
+3982 GAHFQVLDGAGKIVD

-4003 GTNHVIKGIETD
+4003 GTNHVIKGIKTG

-4084 AENLSFYVRLFYDKE
+4084 TENLSFYVRLFYDE
-4099 CTKPAT
+4099 ACTKPAT

-4254 IESLDSV
+4254 IKSLDSV
-4261 TTLYVTEVDE
+4261 TTLYVTEADE

-4321 KLVTEDGRAK
+4321 KLVTEDGNAK

-4502 AKKDST
+4502 ARKDST

-4513 TEVDEEGNPIAGAAG
+4513 TEVDEDGNPVAGAAG

-4559 ETESETQPT
+4559 ETETESETQPT

-4578 DDTPIGGYA
+4578 DDTPIGDYA

>member
-1 MKRTRKQRLFSI
+1 MNRRDRVKRYLAM
-13 LLVISMIMQ
+13 LLAFAMIFQ
-22 QTFVLP
+22 QAGITTI
-28 AVAEDHVET
+28 ADET
-37 ETAAAVTQ
+37 EAVVAQQSEAAETKVQASAPETS
-45 TAEAPETKAAKTEV
+45 APETKAPETSAPETKAPETSAPETSAPETKAPETKAPETTAAVTSTPATEP
-59 QEQKA
+59 QGISEAA
-64 PETQAPVTEAPKPEV
+64 PETQASEKNETTVTETQAPETGAVSEP
-79 QETKE
+79 ETKLTE
-84 TPAPA
+84 T
-89 TEAPKPEVQETQ
+89 ETL
-101 ETPAPAT
+101 
-108 EAPVTEAPQTE
+108 
-119 APVTEAPQ
+119 
-127 TEAPVTEAPQTEAPV
+127 
-142 TEAPQTEAP
+142 
-151 VTEAPETEAPVTEA
+151 VTEAPETQLTETSQTETA
-165 PETEAPVTEA
+165 ATEGETES
-175 PETEAPAT
+175 
-183 EAPETET
+183 
-190 EIKETETETES
+190 ETETET

-214 HFTYEDGRVRI
+214 HFTYEDGRVQI

-230 ESAKLPQDAVLK
+230 EAAKLPQDAVLK
-242 ADYLAP
+242 ADYLEP
-248 GSAAYNAA
+248 GSDAYNAA
-256 VAKVKAAYG
+256 VAKIRAAYG
-265 LGDDVELECAP
+265 LGEDVEVECAP
-276 YDIYFVSK
+276 YDIYFVSQ
-284 GNRIEPENG
+284 GNRIEPEDG

-346 FTTDSFSVFAPF
+346 FITDSFSVFAPF

-371 NLNQFVTNVVFDNN
+371 NLNQFATNVEFDNN
-385 LYDADGALVLH
+385 LYDVDGALVLH
-396 PNSEYSFKMEFAESI
+396 PNSEYSFRMEFAESI

-419 GVLTYTFPAQLTPA
+419 GELTYTFPNQLTPA
-433 GAGGTFDMNITAG
+433 GAGGTFDMYITAG
-446 ETQYTLSGNTYT
+446 TTQYTLSGNTYT
-458 IEGNTIKVSFNKDGG
+458 IEGNKIKVRFNKDGG
-473 AAYEALKAASNAEFW
+473 AAYEALKAASNAKFW

-493 KVDANAS
+493 KVNADAS

-523 VEKSGSYDK
+523 VEKDGSYDK
-532 TSGKMNYTVKVKSTG
+532 TSGQMNYTIKVKSTG

-576 GALTVDPNA
+576 GALTIDPNT

-633 AKGDNTDEVS
+633 AKGDNTDEDR
-643 KDHNFDHTMAYDTG
+643 KEHNFNNTTAYDAG
-657 ITKSGT
+657 FTKSGT

-687 VGGSLVTDKIQENKK
+687 VGGGLVTDKIQENKK

-708 GAGITVKKYKADGTL
+708 GTGITVKKYTADGNL
-723 VSSEP
+723 VEEKP
-728 IPWDQLKSHSD
+728 ISWDQLKSHSE

-746 PQKDG
+746 PPKDG
-751 TPYKYEISY
+751 TPYKYVISY

-767 KTTENTSVTNHAEF
+767 KTTENTSIINHAEF
-781 DGKGT
+781 GGNET
-786 DGSVGVEG
+786 GGNVGVEG
-794 QNQFG
+794 QNEFG

-814 TVDVTIPNCG
+814 TVNVTIPNCG

-836 FTWTGGYH
+836 STWNNGVQCRDT
-844 ADSYK
+844 YK
-849 EGSLQ
+849 DGSLKILMQ
-854 IAMNGQTIA
+854 GTEIGSDCYTVA
-863 ADNYDIKY
+863 A
-871 TAPVTEGHN
+871 VTG
-880 KSSGSIQVVFKPEK
+880 SSQIQVVFKQEK
-894 LAGLFPATTGT
+894 LAELFPPTTGT

-914 TIPDSTWPDGENHTN
+914 TIPDSNWPEGENHNN
-929 TVTATGDGTSKNASD
+929 TVTASGDGTNKTAND
-944 SYILK
+944 SYKLSEYKIEK
-949 EHEISKSVENGN
+949 KSDGN
-961 ATIGGMPAY
+961 AGDAEGGLPTF
-970 KFKIYL
+970 KFSIYL
-976 RGVDTDTLE
+976 QGVDKDT
-985 IHDIFDPD
+985 ITVSDTFKTD
-993 LFEIVTTDSNS
+993 LFVIDDGIYSWGMQSHHQVNI
-1004 YNNAQFGAGDESWIA
+1004 GAGSTKDEA
-1019 DNGANGSSNG
+1019 GNGANGSSNG
-1029 GTLTVTPTET
+1029 GTISYVPTST
-1039 GATFSIKNVATKSG
+1039 GATFTVNVKKSG
-1053 GAYYSWYSIR
+1053 DAYYNWYCIR
-1063 YYLKVKDAEALKKI
+1063 YCLKVKDAAALKKL
-1077 QQEAAKNP
+1077 QQMAANNT
-1085 DHTTKIGNTAEWE
+1085 DHTVKIGNTAEWE
-1098 GKSTGEVS
+1098 GKSTGEVT

-1138 DKLQLNGGNDLTVTD
+1138 DKLQLNRGNDLTVTD
-1153 TFSDAMELVTDSVQI
+1153 TFSDAMELVTDSVKI
-1168 TLEPEGTSSWDFD
+1168 TLEPAGASSWDFGA
-1181 TDKKGLTVTIPDECK
+1181 DKKSLTIKIPDGCK
-1196 ATITYQAQIIG
+1196 AVITYDAQI
-1207 TGTVTY
+1207 TGKGHVTY

-1219 TGNYTASTGDKT
+1219 TGNYSASTDDKS
-1231 AQITTDGEGSA
+1231 IDISTDGEGSA

-1248 VIKRDAHDKQKRLQG
+1248 VIKRDADNKQKLLQG
-1263 AIFQLFELTDGS
+1263 AIFQLFELKDGS

-1286 DVTFTTDANGEFM
+1286 DVTFTTDAKGEFM
-1299 MAGAYQA
+1299 MAGAYRA

-1323 APEGYKKADP
+1323 APEGYKKAEP

-1352 FDIYDEEGK
+1352 FDIYDKEGK
-1361 DIDISVVKT
+1361 EIDISVVKT
-1370 WNDADNQDG
+1370 WNDANNQDG

-1394 PQSDPVELN
+1394 TQSDPVELN
-1403 AGNNWSYKWEKLPD
+1403 ADNKWSYKWEKLPD
-1417 KENGE
+1417 KENDE

-1430 LQRNEDG
+1430 LQKNEDG
-1437 SMTPVDDRAKI
+1437 SMTPVDDGAEI
-1448 TYLVNNEN
+1448 TYLVNDEN
-1456 VTYEVGYSNTDN
+1456 VTYKVGYSNTDN

-1475 HTPETINI
+1475 HTPETIDI
-1483 EGSKTWDDANNQD
+1483 EGRKTWDDADNQD
-1496 GKRPSSITIRLYADG
+1496 GKRPSSITIHLYADG
-1511 TELTDKVQTVTAANN
+1511 RELTDKVQTVTAADN
-1526 WSWKFTDLPKYKDAG
+1526 WSWKFTDLPKYAEGK
-1541 TEIEY
+1541 EIVY
-1546 TITEDAVE
+1546 TIAEDAVE
-1554 NYMTVVDGYNV
+1554 NYTTVVDGYNV
-1565 TNMHIPATINIS
+1565 TNRHIPATINIS
-1577 GGKHWDDANNQDGK
+1577 GGKHWDDNNNQDGK
-1591 RPSSIT
+1591 RPSSIK
-1597 IRLYADGTALTDKVQ
+1597 IRLYADDTELTDKVQ
-1612 TVTAADNWKWTFTN
+1612 TVTAADNWEWTFTN
-1626 LPKYANGREI
+1626 LPKYANGTEI
-1636 VYTISEDAVTNYTT
+1636 NYTITEDVVADYTT
-1650 SVSGYNV
+1650 SVRGYNV

-1676 ENNQDGKRPTELK
+1676 NENQDGKRPTELK

-1708 TITLN
+1708 TVTLN
-1713 EGNGWQME
+1713 EENGWEME
-1721 IENLP
+1721 IKNLP

-1750 YFKSIVTEG
+1750 YFNSIVTEG
-1759 EITTLTNTHVPEKV
+1759 EITTLTNTHIPEKV
-1773 EASVRKVWD
+1773 EASVKKVWK

-1802 AGEAAEEEILK
+1802 AGEAAAEEILK
-1813 TTLNEANNWTF
+1813 TPLNEANNWKF
-1824 TKTNLPKFKDG
+1824 TKTDLPKFKNG

-1848 PDYTVEAAQENSGNS
+1848 PDYTVEAAQQNSENS

-1881 KKVWDDAN
+1881 TKVWDDAD

-1910 ETIVGSHELNEDNGW
+1910 ETIVGSYELNAGNDW
-1925 TATETE
+1925 TAIETE

-1988 DNQDGIRP
+1988 GNQDGIRP
-1996 TSLEV
+1996 TSLDV

-2008 VYKTVTLN
+2008 VCKTVTLN
-2016 SENHWSYTVSDL
+2016 SENHWSYTVADL
-2028 EEYTDGVKNIYT
+2028 EDYTDGVKNVYT
-2040 WEEVSVPEGYTLSS
+2040 WEEVSVPEGYTSSS
-2054 STQESTTTLTNTH
+2054 STEESMTTLTNTH

-2140 TGVENEYFWTEGSI
+2140 AGVENEYFWTEGSI
-2154 TGYMLKNGSTM
+2154 TGYVLKNGSTM
-2165 NSDNAYITTLTNEH
+2165 NSDNAYITTLTNTH

-2192 RDNDNQDGK
+2192 RDNDNQDRK

-2224 TLTAGEDGSWKK
+2224 TLTAGADGSWKK
-2236 TVDDLPKY
+2236 TVDNLPKY

-2270 TGDNMTLLVNAYTPE
+2270 TANNMTLLINAYTPE

-2298 GNRDGIRPESITVT
+2298 GNRDRIRPGSITVT

-2318 GVAKHKVDEAVLD
+2318 GVAKHKVDEAVLN

-2339 KSGLAKNVNGK
+2339 ISGLAKNVNGK

-2373 EDTSK
+2373 EDTSN

-2424 AEEILETTLNEANN
+2424 AEEILEMTLNEANN

-2447 KFKNGVAYT
+2447 KFKNGAAYT

-2480 FVTTLTNTHTPEKA
+2480 FVTTLMNTHAPEKT

-2531 DTYTLTAGEDGSWKK
+2531 DTYTLTAGADGSWKK
-2546 TVDDLP
+2546 TVDNLP

-2578 SETGDN
+2578 SETANN
-2584 MTLLVN
+2584 MTLLIN

-2623 YAEADGVAKHKVDEA
+2623 YAEADDVAKHKVDEA
-2638 VLNEINHWAA
+2638 VLNETNHWAT

-2666 EEENVPEGYTLTTGY
+2666 EEENVPDGYTLTTGY
-2681 DSEDTSKTILTNTHT
+2681 DSEDTDKTILTNTHT

-2724 TLMKNETV
+2724 TLMKKETV
-2732 VVQTVTLDAAN
+2732 VVQTVTLDAVH
-2743 NWTAEVENLA
+2743 NWTAKVENLA

-2774 SLESAAVTDEKNSD
+2774 SLESTAVTDEKNSD
-2788 DVVIGTITTLTNTY
+2788 DVVIGTITTLTNIY

-2811 KKVWDDTNN
+2811 KKVWDDANN

-2907 VEKIW
+2907 VEKTW
-2912 DDNDNQDGKRPEKL
+2912 DDNKDQDGKRPEKL

-2987 WTEKEDNI
+2987 WIEKEDNI

-3037 KVWDDNENQ
+3037 KVWDDNNNQ
-3046 DGKRASELTVEL
+3046 DGKRAPELTVEL

-3073 ENNWTDTVENLDK
+3073 ENNWTGTVENLDK
-3086 YTGGVENGY
+3086 YTGGVKNGY

-3113 EVTEATENTLEAAI
+3113 EVTEATEDTLEADI

-3151 NQDGIRPS
+3151 NQDGKRP
-3159 EITVTL
+3159 ETITAIL
-3165 VKNNEPTTQSVTLS
+3165 VKNGEETDQKVTLS
-3179 EVNHWTAAITG
+3179 AENDWSASISK
-3190 LDEYTNGTLNEY
+3190 LDEYTDGTLNEY

-3207 EVPDGYTLT
+3207 EVPEGYELTLNETDGTF
-3216 NTKKEGRLTT
+3216 TT

-3237 ATIRKTWNDSD
+3237 ATIRKTWNDAE
-3248 NQDGVRPT
+3248 NQDGVRPI
-3256 EIKVDLKKNDQ
+3256 EIKVDLEKNGQ
-3267 VIQTVTLDTANG
+3267 FMRTVSLNTANG

-3367 GQYVILN
+3367 GRYVILN

-3383 TNLPKNTA
+3383 TDLPKNTA

-3429 DTIEAS
+3429 AVIEAS
-3435 VEKTWDDNDDQD
+3435 VEKTWDDNEDQD
-3447 GKRPEKLFVTLMRR
+3447 GKRPEKLLVTLMRR

-3470 LDDVGT
+3470 LEDADDADT

-3481 VKTVELTAANDW
+3481 VMTVELTAANGW
-3493 KASVSDLPKY
+3493 KASVSNQPKY
-3503 SDGQMYEYFWT
+3503 KDGQMYEYFWT
-3514 EKEDNIPDGYEL
+3514 EKAGNIPDGYEL
-3526 TNEVTYDILSPG
+3526 TNEVTYNILSPG
-3538 KGVTGFIT
+3538 EGVTGFIT
-3546 TLTNTHTPQKI
+3546 TLTNTHTPEMTDI
-3557 NAVVKKVWDDK
+3557 SVTKVWE
-3568 DNQDGKRPTE
+3568 DNNNKAGVRP
-3578 LTVDLMRNGT
+3578 
-3588 EVAGTVTLN
+3588 
-3597 EENGWTDTVENL
+3597 
-3609 DKYTGGVENVYT
+3609 
-3621 WAEKNL
+3621 
-3627 PEGYSLT
+3627 
-3634 DTKKEV
+3634 
-3640 TEATEDTLEAAI
+3640 
-3652 TTLTNKHTP
+3652 
-3661 GKVSASILKIW
+3661 ASIQVQLYA
-3672 DDAKNQDGKRPE
+3672 DE
-3684 TITAIL
+3684 TPQGDP
-3690 VKNGEETDQK
+3690 VE
-3700 VTLSADNEWSAIIKD
+3700 
-3715 LDEYTNGTLNK
+3715 
-3726 YTWKEAEVPEGYELT
+3726 
-3741 LNKTDGTFT
+3741 
-3750 TLTNTHVPELVNVSV
+3750 
-3765 RKEWDDAD
+3765 
-3773 NQDGIRPAELKV
+3773 
-3785 DLKKNGEVIATV
+3785 
-3797 TLNEENSWSDGVKDL
+3797 LNEENSWKYTWKDL
-3812 PKYTAGVENIYTWA
+3812 AKYTAGTEISYRVDEVGETDGYLKSVAPN
-3826 EQEDGLP
+3826 ED
-3833 EGYELTDTKTEEL
+3833 KTEYVITNTITSVTITKVDISDAHEL
-3846 LAPPME
+3846 E
-3852 GEEVL
+3852 GAHLQILDSKGIVVAEWDSAKEAHEVTGFKTGEL
-3857 PTETVSI
+3857 YTLRETVA
-3864 ITTLTNTHTPETVNI
+3864 P
-3879 EGAKTWADSGN
+3879 
-3890 ESARPESITI
+3890 
-3900 RIYAD
+3900 D
-3905 GEELTDLAKTVTA
+3905 G
-3918 DDDWKWSFT
+3918 
-3927 DLPKYKEGE
+3927 
-3936 VGQEI
+3936 
-3941 TYTITEDPVDG
+3941 YTITTDTTFELDEHGKLKEDKTTTKTKDGVLLVEDTATSVKVRKVDITNAEELPGAHIQIWEKTSEGEKLVTEWDSTKEDKVVEKLKTNTTYILRETVAPDG
-3952 YISEV
+3952 YTITTDTTFEL
-3957 DGYDVTNTRSAAVSK
+3957 DEHGKLKADKTTTNTKDGVLLVEDARTVEVSK
-3972 VDIGTGEELT
+3972 VDLGTGEELD
-3982 GAHFQVLDGAGNIVD
+3982 GAHIQVLDKAGNIVD
-3997 EWDSES
+3997 EWDSK
-4003 GTNHVIKGIETD
+4003 KGETHK
-4015 VEYTLHESKAPEG
+4015 VKNLTVGQEYTLRETVAPNGYTLTTDTTFTIDRTGKVTGTVTINKDGVLLVEDTATKAEITKLDAATEAPLSGAVLRVIDANGTAVDEWTTDGQPHVIEAKLNTGATYQLIEVKAPDG
-4028 YEVTADV
+4028 YEIADPISFTMKADGTTDPVVMKDAMTRSEKASVSVTKKLTFSGEEISAVDATFYVALYADEACTKRISEIMPLVFKKASSATV
-4035 TFTVAKDGTV
+4035 TFT
-4045 TATASVVNGVIIV
+4045 NV
-4058 EDKLKPSENTS
+4058 E
-4069 TTIEKKITYNGLELF
+4069 I
-4084 AENLSFYVRLFYDKE
+4084 
-4099 CTKPAT
+4099 
-4105 ELKEIKIVNAMS
+4105 
-4117 GKVTFDNLEAGRT
+4117 GRT
-4130 YYAGE
+4130 YYVGE
-4135 CDADG
+4135 CDANGVNFVSSVIAG
-4140 NVMYSGVLEDGTVYT
+4140 NVAYAAIFANGNKATVTEADGSTTVYFENQFAT
-4155 PVFTGT
+4155 IPDGFYK
-4161 NGQVVTVEEGE
+4161 EGI
-4172 NKVVYLDNQ
+4172 
-4181 LQSWP
+4181 
-4186 HNFYAKGTLTV
+4186 LTI
-4197 TKKLLGADG
+4197 TKKLLGSDKK
-4206 EAKDSDEVF
+4206 AKNSNEVF
-4215 YAGIFD
+4215 YAGIFSD
-4221 DPEYT
+4221 AAYT
-4226 TLSERV
+4226 QLSGDVSENIV
-4232 EYNLLELDMS
+4232 ALDLA
-4242 GGSETSMSTNVQ
+4242 GGSEAEAEVFVAIAPGGSQ
-4254 IESLDSV
+4254 
-4261 TTLYVTEVDE
+4261 TLYVTEVDA
-4271 DGNPVKGAPG
+4271 N
-4281 FAYEVSADKTEVNID
+4281 
-4296 PKHTKAEV
+4296 
-4304 TITNKEKS
+4304 
-4312 YEGRLTVTK
+4312 
-4321 KLVTEDGRAK
+4321 
-4331 DSDETFYAGIFD
+4331 
-4343 DADFTQLSDK
+4343 
-4353 VEENILT
+4353 
-4360 LALNG
+4360 
-4365 ASEVTAQT
+4365 
-4373 KVKVDSADSVTTLY
+4373 
-4387 VTEVDVDGNPV
+4387 
-4398 KEMAGFKYGVS
+4398 
-4409 VDKEEVEIA
+4409 
-4418 AGREASVIITNV
+4418 
-4430 ELPHNPYQHG
+4430 
-4440 ELTVTKKLLGAD
+4440 
-4452 GKPKNSNGVFYAG
+4452 GKPV
-4465 IFDDPEYTTLSDK
+4465 
-4478 VEYNVLE
+4478 
-4485 LDLNGNA
+4485 
-4492 EASAMTKVDI
+4492 
-4502 AKKDST
+4502 
-4508 VTLYV
+4508 
-4513 TEVDEEGNPIAGAAG
+4513 AGAAG
-4528 FKYEVSVDQT
+4528 FKYTVQVDKTSVT
-4538 KVDLTAER
+4538 LSEANTEAHVT
-4546 SKAVVVITNKEVP
+4546 ITNTETET
-4559 ETESETQPT
+4559 ETESETKKT
-4568 TKPTKGVKTG
+4568 TSVKTG
-4578 DDTPIGGYA
+4578 DDTPIAPYMA
-4587 GLMAIAFAA
+4587 LMLASMAMLAA
-4596 FALLVVSEQKR
+4596 EFICRRKR
-4607 RKSGR
+4607 RSEK
-4612 E
+4612 

>member
-1 MKRTRKQRLFSI
+1 MTL
-13 LLVISMIMQ
+13 
-22 QTFVLP
+22 
-28 AVAEDHVET
+28 
-37 ETAAAVTQ
+37 
-45 TAEAPETKAAKTEV
+45 
-59 QEQKA
+59 
-64 PETQAPVTEAPKPEV
+64 
-79 QETKE
+79 
-84 TPAPA
+84 
-89 TEAPKPEVQETQ
+89 
-101 ETPAPAT
+101 
-108 EAPVTEAPQTE
+108 
-119 APVTEAPQ
+119 
-127 TEAPVTEAPQTEAPV
+127 
-142 TEAPQTEAP
+142 
-151 VTEAPETEAPVTEA
+151 
-165 PETEAPVTEA
+165 
-175 PETEAPAT
+175 
-183 EAPETET
+183 
-190 EIKETETETES
+190 
-201 ETESETETEAPKT
+201 
-214 HFTYEDGRVRI
+214 
-225 TADAS
+225 
-230 ESAKLPQDAVLK
+230 
-242 ADYLAP
+242 
-248 GSAAYNAA
+248 
-256 VAKVKAAYG
+256 
-265 LGDDVELECAP
+265 
-276 YDIYFVSK
+276 
-284 GNRIEPENG
+284 
-293 TVKVTIQFVKPVLG
+293 IQFVKPVLG

-1511 TELTDKVQTVTAANN
+1511 T
-1526 WSWKFTDLPKYKDAG
+1526 
-1541 TEIEY
+1541 
-1546 TITEDAVE
+1546 
-1554 NYMTVVDGYNV
+1554 
-1565 TNMHIPATINIS
+1565 
-1577 GGKHWDDANNQDGK
+1577 
-1591 RPSSIT
+1591 
-1597 IRLYADGTALTDKVQ
+1597 ALTDKVQ

-1802 AGEAAEEEILK
+1802 AGEAAAEEILE
-1813 TTLNEANNWTF
+1813 TTLNEANNWKF
-1824 TKTNLPKFKDG
+1824 TKTDLPKFKNG

-2192 RDNDNQDGK
+2192 RDNDNQD
-2201 RPESITVI
+2201 
-2209 LKKSVNGLVGTVDTY
+2209 
-2224 TLTAGEDGSWKK
+2224 
-2236 TVDDLPKY
+2236 
-2244 ENGTEIQYFW
+2244 
-2254 EESQEGLNGY
+2254 
-2264 QPLPSE
+2264 
-2270 TGDNMTLLVNAYTPE
+2270 
-2285 ETSVSVQKVWNDD
+2285 
-2298 GNRDGIRPESITVT
+2298 
-2312 LYAEAD
+2312 
-2318 GVAKHKVDEAVLD
+2318 
-2331 ETNLWTAT
+2331 
-2339 KSGLAKNVNGK
+2339 
-2350 PYTYTWEE
+2350 
-2358 ENVPEGYT
+2358 
-2366 LTTGYDS
+2366 
-2373 EDTSK
+2373 
-2378 TILTNTHI
+2378 
-2386 PEKVEA
+2386 
-2392 SVEKVWNDN
+2392 
-2401 NNQDGKRP
+2401 
-2409 TGITVKLYGKAGEAA
+2409 
-2424 AEEILETTLNEANN
+2424 
-2438 WKYTKTDLL
+2438 
-2447 KFKNGVAYT
+2447 
-2456 YYWTEETQ
+2456 
-2464 LPGYTVEAAQ
+2464 
-2474 QNGEKS
+2474 
-2480 FVTTLTNTHTPEKA
+2480 
-2494 SATVEK
+2494 
-2500 RWRDNDNQDRKRPE
+2500 RKRPE

-2572 GYQPLP
+2572 GYQPRS
-2578 SETGDN
+2578 SETAN
-2584 MTLLVN
+2584 NRTLLVN

-2987 WTEKEDNI
+2987 WIEKEDNI

-3073 ENNWTDTVENLDK
+3073 ENGWTDTVENLDK

-3113 EVTEATENTLEAAI
+3113 EVTEATEDTLEADI

-3609 DKYTGGVENVYT
+3609 DKYTGGVENGYT
-3621 WAEKNL
+3621 WVEKNL

>member
-1 MKRTRKQRLFSI
+1 
-13 LLVISMIMQ
+13 MQ

-190 EIKETETETES
+190 EIQETETETES
-201 ETESETETEAPKT
+201 ETESDTETEAPKT

-663 KGEITNGWQTSNWT
+663 KGEITTGWQTSNWT
-677 ITVNADAKTD
+677 ITVNADSKTD

-1782 DNNNQDGKRPT
+1782 
-1793 DIIVKLYGK
+1793 
-1802 AGEAAEEEILK
+1802 
-1813 TTLNEANNWTF
+1813 
-1824 TKTNLPKFKDG
+1824 
-1835 VAYTYYWTEETQL
+1835 
-1848 PDYTVEAAQENSGNS
+1848 
-1863 FVTTLTNTHTP
+1863 
-1874 EKTPATV
+1874 
-1881 KKVWDDAN
+1881 
-1889 NNDGKRPETIT
+1889 
-1900 VVLKKKNGQT
+1900 
-1910 ETIVGSHELNEDNGW
+1910 
-1925 TATETE
+1925 
-1931 LDVYTNGVANE
+1931 
-1942 YIWEESSLPK
+1942 
-1952 GYSLESR
+1952 
-1959 DVNGTVTTLTNKYA
+1959 
-1973 PGKVSASVEKEWNDA
+1973 
-1988 DNQDGIRP
+1988 
-1996 TSLEV
+1996 
-2001 VLKKNGE
+2001 
-2008 VYKTVTLN
+2008 
-2016 SENHWSYTVSDL
+2016 
-2028 EEYTDGVKNIYT
+2028 
-2040 WEEVSVPEGYTLSS
+2040 
-2054 STQESTTTLTNTH
+2054 
-2067 IPETVNATVYKVWDD
+2067 
-2082 NNNQDGIRPL
+2082 
-2092 ELTVTLWRRA
+2092 
-2102 KQLETD
+2102 
-2108 IPSAGAAVEVKTV
+2108 
-2121 TLNQANNWSAEETG
+2121 
-2135 LAKYT
+2135 
-2140 TGVENEYFWTEGSI
+2140 
-2154 TGYMLKNGSTM
+2154 
-2165 NSDNAYITTLTNEH
+2165 
-2179 TPEKTSATVEKRW
+2179 
-2192 RDNDNQDGK
+2192 
-2201 RPESITVI
+2201 
-2209 LKKSVNGLVGTVDTY
+2209 
-2224 TLTAGEDGSWKK
+2224 
-2236 TVDDLPKY
+2236 
-2244 ENGTEIQYFW
+2244 
-2254 EESQEGLNGY
+2254 
-2264 QPLPSE
+2264 
-2270 TGDNMTLLVNAYTPE
+2270 
-2285 ETSVSVQKVWNDD
+2285 
-2298 GNRDGIRPESITVT
+2298 
-2312 LYAEAD
+2312 
-2318 GVAKHKVDEAVLD
+2318 
-2331 ETNLWTAT
+2331 
-2339 KSGLAKNVNGK
+2339 
-2350 PYTYTWEE
+2350 
-2358 ENVPEGYT
+2358 
-2366 LTTGYDS
+2366 
-2373 EDTSK
+2373 
-2378 TILTNTHI
+2378 
-2386 PEKVEA
+2386 
-2392 SVEKVWNDN
+2392 DN